1 MMFNLRILLLLP
13 LVFCCSLSGYA
24 QTPPVAVVAD
34 TLKSTTVNGVKYY
47 LFTPKQGQTLYSIS
61 KAYSVSIDDIN
72 AANPT
77 LADAGLKMGQTI
89 KIPTKKSLASTVAT
103 TTTAPSTKPIT
114 IPTSVVPT
122 DSFRLAMAA
131 KCKREQ
137 KKKSSYTI
145 GLFLPLNANGDGT
158 SENKPTSSVAVEFYE
173 GAIMA
178 AEDFKNDSVTIKLLV
193 FDTKNDSTLIKDILD
208 KNNTIKPDLIVGPL
222 FASAFQKVTAH
233 YKNDNIVCVSP
244 FSQTFKVIENTPNAH
259 KVTPT
264 AITIV
269 DQCARY
275 ITTHYAK
282 KNIVLL
288 TTKFSKDAG
297 TMSLYRNRLQQGL
310 NDTTQTIKEFA
321 LPANGQIPES
331 ILSATTENLI
341 VFPSCDQATV
351 SLLLAQLSNL
361 SSKYKINLWGL
372 NQWQSYDGLD
382 LIQLSKVNLLFARTA
397 YVNQDDAATIA
408 VNKRYRAKYKI
419 DAGEYF
425 YQGYDVMAY
434 YLNMLAKYGSNLTPC
449 LLCQTKE
456 DKGIQANFLYGANG
470 PTNGIEN
477 TSISIMQY
485 KNNSIIKVN

>member
-1 MMFNLRILLLLP
+1 MMFNLRLLP
-13 LVFCCSLSGYA
+13 LLIIVFCVSLISYA

-34 TLKSTTVNGVKYY
+34 TLKTTTLNGVKYY

-61 KAYSVSIDDIN
+61 KAYAVSIDDIN
-72 AANPT
+72 TANPT
-77 LADAGLKMGQTI
+77 LLEGGLKIGQTI
-89 KIPTKKSLASTVAT
+89 KVPTKKSVTNTVAVVT
-103 TTTAPSTKPIT
+103 DPIAKPIT
-114 IPTSVVPT
+114 IPTSVVLT

-137 KKKSSYTI
+137 KKKSSYTVA
-145 GLFLPLNANGDGT
+145 LFLPLNANGDGT

-178 AEDFKNDSVTIKLLV
+178 AEDFRNDSVSIKLIV
-193 FDTKNDSTLIKDILD
+193 FDTKNDSTLIKDILAD
-208 KNNTIKPDLIVGPL
+208 INPIKPDLVVGPL

-233 YKNDNIVCVSP
+233 YKNENVVCVSP
-244 FSQTFKVIENTPNAH
+244 FSQTFKVIENMPNAH

-297 TMSLYRNRLQQGL
+297 TMSLYRNRLQSGL

-321 LPANGQIPES
+321 LSANGQIPENL
-331 ILSATTENLI
+331 LSATTENLI

-351 SLLLAQLSNL
+351 SLLLAQLSNF
-361 SSKYKINLWGL
+361 SGKYKINLWGL

-382 LIQLSKVNLLFARTA
+382 LVQLSKVNLLFARTA
-397 YVNQDDAATIA
+397 YVNQEDAVTVE
-408 VNKRYRAKYKI
+408 VNKRYRAKYKT
-419 DAGEYF
+419 DASEYF
-425 YQGYDVMAY
+425 YQGYDVMDY
-434 YLNMLAKYGSNLTPC
+434 YLGMLAKYGSNLTPC

-470 PTNGIEN
+470 PANGIEN